1 MGMIVYFLI
10 ASFLVPEIA
19 AGSLGTHKA
28 MWVVA
33 FLAGF
38 SDRFIDFT
46 FNLIVG
52 SLGQLTKTG
61 ADQAAEAQ
69 GGDGTRRTMQLLEE
83 MSWGR
88 HSIPDRPGMPERRRA
103 PSERAAQG
111 AGPRSAGPAAGEAD
125 GPVGGSP
132 PVDDPRSRGG
142 KDAPRN

>member
-1 MGMIVYFLI
+1 
-10 ASFLVPEIA
+10 
-19 AGSLGTHKA
+19 

-69 GGDGTRRTMQLLEE
+69 GGDSARRTMELLEE

-88 HSIPDRPGMPERRRA
+88 HSIPDRAGMPERRRA
-103 PSERAAQG
+103 PSERAAHG
-111 AGPRSAGPAAGEAD
+111 AGPRAAGTAGD
-125 GPVGGSP
+125 GDGVAGVTP
-132 PVDDPRSRGG
+132 PVDDARSRGG